1 MIDELQEEISAKNV
15 NEEVDSTGPRGS
27 TGPRDFTG
35 PRDLTGPRSLENI
48 DA

>member
-1 MIDELQEEISAKNV
+1 MIDEEEEISAKNF

-27 TGPRDFTG
+27 TGPRDSTG
-35 PRDLTGPRSLENI
+35 PRGSTGPRSLENI

>member
-1 MIDELQEEISAKNV
+1 MIDEQEEISAKNV

-27 TGPRDFTG
+27 TGPRDI
-35 PRDLTGPRSLENI
+35 TGPRSLENI

>member
-1 MIDELQEEISAKNV
+1 MIDEQEEISAKNV
-15 NEEVDSTGPRGS
+15 NEEIDSTGPRDI

-35 PRDLTGPRSLENI
+35 PRDITGPRSLENI

>member
-1 MIDELQEEISAKNV
+1 MIDELQEEISAKNA

-27 TGPRDFTG
+27 TA
-35 PRDLTGPRSLENI
+35 PRSLENI